1 MNHKDSQDLVPLPY
15 RVISR
20 LAETHDTWTLT
31 LRPVSEP
38 IAAHRP
44 GQFTMLYAF
53 GVGEI
58 PISISGWP
66 SASANPADSDSDCE
80 DLVQTIRSV
89 GAVSRAL
96 TSAEPGQVIGVRGP
110 YGTDW
115 GVPDAAGQDLMIVAG
130 GIGLAPLRPALLQAL
145 SESGRYRKVTVL
157 IGARAPEE
165 LTFARELAG
174 WQEAGAR
181 VRVIVDRA
189 APGWT
194 GRVGVVTQLIDQ
206 TGLDPAATLALV
218 CGPEVMIR
226 HTARTLVARGVP
238 PERIRVSMERNM
250 RCGVAVCGHC
260 QLGPVL
266 LCRDGAVLS
275 YPLAAT
281 LLAIKEL

>member
-1 MNHKDSQDLVPLPY
+1 MNDKPDQEMVPLPY

-20 LAETHDTWTLT
+20 QAETHDTWTLT
-31 LRPVSEP
+31 LRPAGEP
-38 IAAHRP
+38 IPAHRP

-53 GVGEI
+53 GIGEI
-58 PISISGWP
+58 PVSVSGWP
-66 SASANPADSDSDCE
+66 DAATAAGAAGT
-80 DLVQTIRSV
+80 DLVQTIRAV
-89 GAVSRAL
+89 GAVSHAL
-96 TSAEPGQVIGVRGP
+96 TRAEPGEMIGVRGP

-115 GVPDAAGQDLMIVAG
+115 GVPDAAGAELLIVAG

-145 SESGRYRKVTVL
+145 AEPGRYRQITVL

-165 LTFARELAG
+165 LVFARELAG

-194 GRVGVVTQLIDQ
+194 GRVGVVTQLIDM

-226 HTARTLVARGVP
+226 HTARTLLARGVP
-238 PERIRVSMERNM
+238 PERIRISMERNM
-250 RCGVAVCGHC
+250 RCGVGVCGHC

-266 LCRDGAVLS
+266 LCRDGAVLG
-275 YPLAAT
+275 YPQAAP
-281 LLAIKEL
+281 LLAIREL

>member
-1 MNHKDSQDLVPLPY
+1 MSRKDDQDLIPLSY
-15 RVISR
+15 RVVAR
-20 LAETHDTWTLT
+20 HTETHDTAT
-31 LRPVSEP
+31 LRLRPAGEP
-38 IAAHRP
+38 IPAHQP

-58 PISISGWP
+58 PISISGWTP
-66 SASANPADSDSDCE
+66 DAGT
-80 DLVQTIRSV
+80 DLVQTIRAV

-115 GVPDAAGQDLMIVAG
+115 GVPDAAGQELLIVAG
-130 GIGLAPLRPALLQAL
+130 GIGLAPLRPAILQAL
-145 SESGRYRKVTVL
+145 SEPGRYREVTIL
-157 IGARAPEE
+157 IGARSPDE
-165 LTFARELAG
+165 LIFARELAG

-189 APGWT
+189 GPDWT

-206 TGLDPAATLALV
+206 ASLNPERTLALI

-226 HTARTLVARGVP
+226 HTARTLVARKIP
-238 PERIRVSMERNM
+238 PDRIRLSMERDM
-250 RCGVAVCGHC
+250 RCGVALCGHC

-275 YPLAAT
+275 YPRAAP
-281 LLAIKEL
+281 LLAIEEL